1 MIDLTLTQI
10 RAQQQAQKQIY
21 VDLRNDDDNPLKH
34 RISSSSS
41 SSSSLEV
48 KVIEVVVVEEDGDDF
63 NDVLKSHRDSI
74 QLFLNRAFVGQQ
86 GVGSIKVSIV
96 VVVH

>member
-1 MIDLTLTQI
+1 LTLTQI

-34 RISSSSS
+34 RISSS